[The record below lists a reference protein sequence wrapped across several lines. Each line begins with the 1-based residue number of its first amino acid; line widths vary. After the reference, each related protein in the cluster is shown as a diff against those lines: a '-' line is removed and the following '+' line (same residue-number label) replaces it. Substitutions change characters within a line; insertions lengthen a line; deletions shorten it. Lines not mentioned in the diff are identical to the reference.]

1 MSDLFER
8 PPIAQA
14 PISLV
19 LPVWNDDAA
28 VEEVLRGWATHLN
41 GLGRD
46 YEILVV
52 DDASTDRSAA
62 LAEAVAAEAGRV
74 QVLRHAEH
82 KGVGAA
88 LRTGIAAARHPLLA
102 ITDCDSL
109 YQPADLNLL
118 LDAIDKVDVAVGY
131 RVGSAAPPRSLAER
145 LYAGFIRTVFAVRLK
160 DPDCPFKL
168 YRRSVFARIPI
179 QSNGRFVHAE
189 IIAKANFLG
198 CLMTEI
204 ALPERTR
211 TRPAPLLTQGTIRE
225 RLREARRVFQHPN
238 FGPAVLPAE
247 AAPPP
252 ISPVDTGVRPGDLV
266 N

>member
-19 LPVWNDDAA
+19 VPVWNDEAA
-28 VEEVLRGWATHLN
+28 VEEVLRGWSAHLN

-52 DDASTDRSAA
+52 DDGSSDRTAA
-62 LAEAVAAEAGRV
+62 LAEAVAADSGRV
-74 QVLRHAEH
+74 QILRHPEH

-88 LRTGIAAARHPLLA
+88 LRTGIAAAGHPLLA

-118 LDAIDKVDVAVGY
+118 LDAIDKVDLAVGY
-131 RVGSAAPPRSLAER
+131 RVGAGAPARGLAER
-145 LYAGFIRTVFAVRLK
+145 LYGGFIRTVFAVRLK
-160 DPDCPFKL
+160 DPDCPLKL
-168 YRRSVFARIPI
+168 HRRSSFARIPI

-198 CLMTEI
+198 CLMTEV
-204 ALPERTR
+204 ALPERAR

-225 RLREARRVFQHPN
+225 RMREAHRVFHHPN

-247 AAPPP
+247 TAPPP
-252 ISPVDTGVRPGDLV
+252 NSPLATGVRPGDLV